1 MALSSI
7 ISVDNVKPRNQ
18 GDLQLLPYSGNEAAL
33 KVSSAGDVT
42 ITKNLIIPTTAPGQ
56 NPPNGSI
63 WLS

>member
-7 ISVDNVKPRNQ
+7 ISVDNVKTRNP
-18 GDLQLLPYSGNEAAL
+18 GDLQLLPYSSNNAAL
-33 KVSSAGDVT
+33 KVSSSGEVT
-42 ITKNLIIPTTAPGQ
+42 ITKNLIIPTTSPGI